1 MLLHEAVANANL
13 RATSDAITQRPDDV
27 NLLDE
32 QNRSVLF
39 CAIVGHE

>member
-1 MLLHEAVANANL
+1 MSLHEAVANANL
-13 RATSDAITQRPDDV
+13 RATSDAIAERPEDV

-32 QNRSVLF
+32 HHRSVLF